1 MLKTVTSQKNILEI
15 HFPSKNKNKHFDA
28 VALDVDE
35 MWNIFKTKI
44 DSGVTQF
51 IPLTSIQ
58 DFTVLNGKGR

>member
-1 MLKTVTSQKNILEI
+1 MRRPTNHGTAT
-15 HFPSKNKNKHFDA
+15 HYG
-28 VALDVDE
+28 ALDVDE